1 MAINYYEI
9 RNKIIECALN
19 KLDKKYSCIKYDEIK
34 NFLENKEV
42 TPETTKKDKEVIKE
56 TTKKES
62 KKSMK
67 ETTMKET
74 TKKESKKSMKETT
87 MKETTKKDKEVIKE
101 MTRKDST
108 YNKKYNEEQ
117 IKLIK
122 ECKCPAWIE
131 RKNEYCGKPN
141 KAGHYCGLHRSLNK

>member
-1 MAINYYEI
+1 MSINYDEI
-9 RNKIIECALN
+9 RNKIIDRALN

-34 NFLENKEV
+34 KFLENKEV
-42 TPETTKKDKEVIKE
+42 TTEMTKKDKEVIKETTKKDKEVIKE

-67 ETTMKET
+67 ETT
-74 TKKESKKSMKETT
+74 
-87 MKETTKKDKEVIKE
+87 KKDKEVIKE
-101 MTRKDST
+101 TTRKDST
-108 YNKKYNEEQ
+108 YDKKYNEEQ